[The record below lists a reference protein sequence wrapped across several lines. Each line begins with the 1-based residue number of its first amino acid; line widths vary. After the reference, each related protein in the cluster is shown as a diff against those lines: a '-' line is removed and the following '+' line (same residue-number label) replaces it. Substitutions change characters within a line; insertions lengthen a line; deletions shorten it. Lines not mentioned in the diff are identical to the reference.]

1 MNFENENKT
10 WLKSF
15 KNEYKYH
22 LRQFNNPK
30 QSTLSFYAF
39 IKKNLLSSKTV
50 LDIAAGASAATCFF
64 ASKATN
70 TQFTALDINS
80 KLLKIGKKFAKKNK
94 ISNIVFKKQ
103 DLYKLKSNF
112 EYDGV
117 GGGGGLFY
125 YKHFLG

>member
-1 MNFENENKT
+1 MNFENESKT

-30 QSTLSFYAF
+30 QSTLRFYAF
-39 IKKNLLSSKTV
+39 IRKNLLSSKTV

-70 TQFTALDINS
+70 TQFTALDINC
-80 KLLKIGKKFAKKNK
+80 KLLKVGEKFAKKKKFQTSFLK
-94 ISNIVFKKQ
+94 IKIFIS
-103 DLYKLKSNF
+103 
-112 EYDGV
+112 
-117 GGGGGLFY
+117 
-125 YKHFLG
+125 

>member
-39 IKKNLLSSKTV
+39 IKK
-50 LDIAAGASAATCFF
+50 IYY
-64 ASKATN
+64 
-70 TQFTALDINS
+70 
-80 KLLKIGKKFAKKNK
+80 LLK
-94 ISNIVFKKQ
+94 Q
-103 DLYKLKSNF
+103 
-112 EYDGV
+112 
-117 GGGGGLFY
+117 
-125 YKHFLG
+125 FLI